1 MVITTRDLAPDD
13 AASLAALMARIE
25 VDHPTGFCLGPVEIV
40 EIMDGH
46 GDAVFEG
53 AFDGEDLV
61 AYTTVM
67 AAEPGEDGQKL
78 FLYGDVDPGRLGEGL
93 GTLMLTRSIDRARAM
108 HAEAAPGAPARFAA
122 TALAGRADQ
131 ADLMVVAG
139 LRPGRHGFLM
149 VADLRGG
156 LARAPL
162 PDDVTVEPFD
172 PEASEELRQ
181 AHLTAFADYPDFA
194 GMSQEF
200 WEMFMVTAAHAR
212 HGLSAVARDGKGA
225 VAAYVLTHEYAVP
238 PSGGP
243 GPELHVPYVGTV
255 PEHRERGLAT
265 GLLSRVLHVARE
277 AGYPTASLNVD
288 TENPT
293 GALGIYERAGFR
305 QSYRQDFYHL
315 DE

>member
-1 MVITTRDLAPDD
+1 MGITTRDLSPED
-13 AASLAALMARIE
+13 AESIAALMVRIE
-25 VDHPTGFCLGPVEIV
+25 VDHPTGFCLGAVEIR
-40 EIMDGH
+40 EIMNGH
-46 GDAVFEG
+46 GEAVFEG
-53 AFDGEDLV
+53 AFDGQDLV

-67 AAEPGEDGQKL
+67 ASEPGEEGQKL
-78 FLYGDVDPGRLGEGL
+78 FLFGDVDPGRLGEGL
-93 GTLMLTRSIDRARAM
+93 GTLMLTRSIDRGRAM

-122 TALAGRADQ
+122 TALAGRPDQ
-131 ADLMVVAG
+131 AELMVAAG

-149 VADLRGG
+149 VADLRER
-156 LARAPL
+156 LVSAPL
-162 PDDVTVEPFD
+162 PDDVTVGPFD
-172 PEASEELRQ
+172 PEAAEELRQ
-181 AHLTAFADYPDFA
+181 AHVTAFADYPDFS

-212 HGLSAVARDGKGA
+212 HGLSAVARDSDGA
-225 VAAYVLTHEYAVP
+225 VAAYVHTHEYAVP

-255 PEHRERGLAT
+255 PGQRGRGLAT
-265 GLLSRVLHVARE
+265 GLLSRVLHGARE

-305 QSYRQDFYHL
+305 QSYRQDFFHL